1 MPHVY
6 SRSGP
11 SSAAQPA
18 AHRSASVT
26 FPSTLRSTA
35 SFGLSWSEVA
45 MIVTTNLLSSPSR
58 SVFYGVVVVRFEMG
72 LGESGR
78 GIPIPT

>member
-1 MPHVY
+1 MCGTDACGVEAEPTITMPHVY

-11 SSAAQPA
+11 SSAARPA

-26 FPSTLRSTA
+26 FPSTLRLTA

-45 MIVTTNLLSSPSR
+45 MIVTTNL
-58 SVFYGVVVVRFEMG
+58 
-72 LGESGR
+72 
-78 GIPIPT
+78 